1 MFDKCPSFKLKF
13 LMRGVVFL
21 QITFLG
27 TGTSHGVPVIAC
39 DCEVCQSNNPKNKR
53 MRTSIHIKSE
63 EYNLLIDTP
72 PEMRLELIANKI
84 KNVDSVL
91 MTHAHADHIMGFDDI
106 RALNWFQG
114 KEMPVYGDHKTLN
127 HIKKVFPY
135 IFSEENPG
143 GGVPQVILKK
153 IEEEMHFK
161 DLTVQPV
168 PIYHGDNKILAYR
181 INNFAYLTDC
191 SKISESSLKLLEGIE
206 YAAVDALRFEEHP
219 THMSVDQAVELIE
232 SLNLKHGY
240 LTHISHRLDHQKLND
255 YLPEYVSPA
264 YDGLKI
270 EV

>member
-1 MFDKCPSFKLKF
+1 M
-13 LMRGVVFL
+13 

-63 EYNLLIDTP
+63 KYNLLIDTP

>member
-1 MFDKCPSFKLKF
+1 
-13 LMRGVVFL
+13 L

>member
-1 MFDKCPSFKLKF
+1 
-13 LMRGVVFL
+13 MRGVVFL

>member
-1 MFDKCPSFKLKF
+1 
-13 LMRGVVFL
+13 MRGVVFL

-39 DCEVCQSNNPKNKR
+39 DCEVCKSDNSKNKR
-53 MRTSIHIKSE
+53 MRTSIHIKSDH
-63 EYNLLIDTP
+63 YSLLIDTP
-72 PEMRLELIANKI
+72 PEMRLELIKNNI

-114 KEMPVYGDHKTLN
+114 KEMPVYGDRKTLN
-127 HIKKVFPY
+127 HIKRVFPY

-143 GGVPQVILKK
+143 GGVPQVILKE
-153 IEEEMHFK
+153 IEKEQTFK
-161 DLTVQPV
+161 DLKVRAV

-191 SKISESSLKLLEGIE
+191 SKISASSMKLLEGIE

-219 THMSVDQAVELIE
+219 THMSVDQAVELIDN
-232 SLNLKHGY
+232 LNLKHGY
-240 LTHISHRLDHQKLND
+240 LTHISHRLDHKKLND
-255 YLPEYVSPA
+255 YLPEHISAA
-264 YDGLKI
+264 YDGLVI
-270 EV
+270 NI

>member
-1 MFDKCPSFKLKF
+1 M
-13 LMRGVVFL
+13 

-264 YDGLKI
+264 YDGLKM

>member
-1 MFDKCPSFKLKF
+1 
-13 LMRGVVFL
+13 MRGVVFL

-39 DCEVCQSNNPKNKR
+39 DCEVCQSDNPKNKR
-53 MRTSIHIKSE
+53 MRTSVHIKSE

-72 PEMRLELIANKI
+72 PEMRLELINNNI

-127 HIKKVFPY
+127 HIKRIFPY
-135 IFSEENPG
+135 IFSDENPG

-153 IEEEMHFK
+153 IEGEIKFM
-161 DLTVQPV
+161 DLNVKAV

-191 SKISESSLKLLEGIE
+191 SKIPDSSLKLLEGIE
-206 YAAVDALRFEEHP
+206 YAAVDALRFEKHP
-219 THMSVDQAVELIE
+219 THMSVDQAVELIDK
-232 SLNLKHGY
+232 LNLKHGY
-240 LTHISHRLDHQKLND
+240 LTHISHRLDHKKLND
-255 YLPEYVSPA
+255 YLPENISAA
-264 YDGLKI
+264 YDGLI
-270 EV
+270 INI

>member
-1 MFDKCPSFKLKF
+1 
-13 LMRGVVFL
+13 MRGVVFL

-39 DCEVCQSNNPKNKR
+39 DCEVCKSDNSKNKR

-63 EYNLLIDTP
+63 EYNLLVDTP
-72 PEMRLELIANKI
+72 PEMRLELINNNI
-84 KNVDSVL
+84 KHVDSVL

-114 KEMPVYGDHKTLN
+114 KEMPVYGDHKTLK
-127 HIKKVFPY
+127 HIQRVFPY
-135 IFSEENPG
+135 IFSDENPG
-143 GGVPQVILKK
+143 GGVPQVILKE
-153 IEEEMHFK
+153 IEKELTFK
-161 DLTVQPV
+161 DLEVKAV

-191 SKISESSLKLLEGIE
+191 SKIPDSSLKLLEGIE

-219 THMSVDQAVELIE
+219 THMSVDQAVELVNQ
-232 SLNLKHGY
+232 LNLKHGY

-255 YLPEYVSPA
+255 YLPENVSAA
-264 YDGLKI
+264 YDGLVI
-270 EV
+270 NI

>member
-1 MFDKCPSFKLKF
+1 M
-13 LMRGVVFL
+13 

-39 DCEVCQSNNPKNKR
+39 DCEVCQSDNPKNKR
-53 MRTSIHIKSE
+53 MRTSVHIKSE

-72 PEMRLELIANKI
+72 PEMRLELINNNI

-127 HIKKVFPY
+127 HIKRIFPY
-135 IFSEENPG
+135 IFSDENPG

-153 IEEEMHFK
+153 IEGEIKFM
-161 DLTVQPV
+161 DLNVKAV

-191 SKISESSLKLLEGIE
+191 SKIPDSSLKLLEGIE
-206 YAAVDALRFEEHP
+206 YAAVDALRFEKHP
-219 THMSVDQAVELIE
+219 THMSVDQAVELIDK
-232 SLNLKHGY
+232 LNLKHGY
-240 LTHISHRLDHQKLND
+240 LTHISHRLDHKKLND
-255 YLPEYVSPA
+255 YLPENISAA
-264 YDGLKI
+264 YDGLI
-270 EV
+270 INI

>member
-1 MFDKCPSFKLKF
+1 
-13 LMRGVVFL
+13 
-21 QITFLG
+21 
-27 TGTSHGVPVIAC
+27 
-39 DCEVCQSNNPKNKR
+39 

>member
-1 MFDKCPSFKLKF
+1 
-13 LMRGVVFL
+13 MRGVVFL

-39 DCEVCQSNNPKNKR
+39 DCEVCKSDNSKNKR
-53 MRTSIHIKSE
+53 MRTSIHIKSDH
-63 EYNLLIDTP
+63 YSLLIDTP
-72 PEMRLELIANKI
+72 PEMRLELIKNNI

-114 KEMPVYGDHKTLN
+114 KEMPVYGDRKTLN
-127 HIKKVFPY
+127 HIKRVFPY

-143 GGVPQVILKK
+143 GGVPQVILKE
-153 IEEEMHFK
+153 IEKEQTFK
-161 DLTVQPV
+161 DLQVRAV

-191 SKISESSLKLLEGIE
+191 SKIPASSIKLLEGIE

-219 THMSVDQAVELIE
+219 THMSVDQAIELID

-240 LTHISHRLDHQKLND
+240 LTHISHRLEHKKLND
-255 YLPEYVSPA
+255 YLPEHISAA
-264 YDGLKI
+264 YDGLVI
-270 EV
+270 NI

>member
-1 MFDKCPSFKLKF
+1 
-13 LMRGVVFL
+13 MRGDVFL

-39 DCEVCQSNNPKNKR
+39 DCEICQSNDPKNKR
-53 MRTSIHIKSE
+53 MRTSIHIKSK

-72 PEMRLELIANKI
+72 PEMSLELINNNI

-114 KEMPVYGDHKTLN
+114 KEMPVYGDKKTLKA
-127 HIKKVFPY
+127 IKRVFPY
-135 IFSEENPG
+135 IFSDQNPG
-143 GGVPQVILKK
+143 GGIPQVILKEVEK
-153 IEEEMHFK
+153 EFTFR
-161 DLTVQPV
+161 DLQIKAV
-168 PIYHGDNKILAYR
+168 PIYHGDNQILAYR

-191 SKISESSLKLLEGIE
+191 SKIPESSLKLLDGIE

-219 THMSVDQAVELIE
+219 THMSVDQAVELVNK
-232 SLNLKHGY
+232 LNLKHGY

-255 YLPEYVSPA
+255 YLPEHVSPA
-264 YDGLKI
+264 YDGLVI
-270 EV
+270 NI

>member
-1 MFDKCPSFKLKF
+1 
-13 LMRGVVFL
+13 MRGVVFL

-39 DCEVCQSNNPKNKR
+39 DCEVCQSDNPKNKR

-72 PEMRLELIANKI
+72 PEMRLELIANNI

-114 KEMPVYGDHKTLN
+114 KEMPVYSDHKTLN

-153 IEEEMHFK
+153 IEGELRFK
-161 DLTVQPV
+161 DLKVMPV

-191 SKISESSLKLLEGIE
+191 SKIPESSLKLLEGIE

-232 SLNLKHGY
+232 RLNLKHGY
-240 LTHISHRLDHQKLND
+240 LTHISHRLEHQKLND
-255 YLPEYVSPA
+255 YLPEYVSAA

>member
-1 MFDKCPSFKLKF
+1 
-13 LMRGVVFL
+13 L

-264 YDGLKI
+264 YDGLKM

>member
-1 MFDKCPSFKLKF
+1 M
-13 LMRGVVFL
+13 

-72 PEMRLELIANKI
+72 PEMRLELIANNI

>member
-1 MFDKCPSFKLKF
+1 M
-13 LMRGVVFL
+13 

-39 DCEVCQSNNPKNKR
+39 DCEVCKSNNPKNKR

-72 PEMRLELIANKI
+72 PEMRLELIANNI

-114 KEMPVYGDHKTLN
+114 KEMPVYGDHKTLS

-153 IEEEMHFK
+153 IEEEMRFK

>member
-1 MFDKCPSFKLKF
+1 M
-13 LMRGVVFL
+13 